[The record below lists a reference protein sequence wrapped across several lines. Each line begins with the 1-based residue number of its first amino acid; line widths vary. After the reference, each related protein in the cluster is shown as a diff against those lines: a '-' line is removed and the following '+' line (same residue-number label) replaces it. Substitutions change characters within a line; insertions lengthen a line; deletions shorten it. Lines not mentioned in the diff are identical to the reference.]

1 MMHGSMN
8 KKENQEV
15 NLDQKPEKEKQQSP
29 INKGDEFMLQRRKRQ
44 KQKLE
49 EPEKDQPKEEGK
61 KMEFTDLSVVLVF
74 STLFTVGGTLLGFIF
89 GWFAHTYY
97 EHLTESISDAR
108 EEVSLTPHPEMMDE
122 EGNPLPFYVSKLIS
136 VDFNQKDPFDT
147 DPFEDND

>member
-1 MMHGSMN
+1 
-8 KKENQEV
+8 
-15 NLDQKPEKEKQQSP
+15 
-29 INKGDEFMLQRRKRQ
+29 MLKRRKRQ
-44 KQKLE
+44 QQKIE

-74 STLFTVGGTLLGFIF
+74 STLITVGGTLLGFIF

-108 EEVSLTPHPEMMDE
+108 EEISFTPHPEMMDDQ
-122 EGNPLPFYVSKLIS
+122 GNPLPFYVSKLIS
-136 VDFNQKDPFDT
+136 VDFNQTDPFDT

>member
-1 MMHGSMN
+1 
-8 KKENQEV
+8 
-15 NLDQKPEKEKQQSP
+15 
-29 INKGDEFMLQRRKRQ
+29 MLQRRKRQ

-108 EEVSLTPHPEMMDE
+108 EEVSFTPHPEMMDD

-136 VDFNQKDPFDT
+136 VDVNQKDPFDT